1 MTLKKIS
8 RHRQRKIILRLSVCL
23 VLILAIGSG
32 IWVVLKQIPAYQIH
46 QKVVK
51 SEGEVIEIKSNKDKL
66 SLWDKTVNYIN
77 EHQYQLKVVTDDYE
91 LVFNQVTN
99 HLNLKLNV
107 SYQEKEDYQGYIV
120 DLSKYSQKDQLSSI
134 VWLNNSKFKDET
146 LNKYNQVDNTWVKDT
161 DNTVSDE
168 SVILFGKVFN
178 STADLPSFMNVV
190 INQTGEITEFEGLQA
205 KSRDELII
213 SIKDG
218 VITASKEGKTF
229 IDIYDQQGVDVIDS
243 VEVYVTEKEYAPAIT
258 IEPQDGL
265 TIVDGVLIVNKKYSL
280 PSTYNPGL
288 NPIVSSAFNKMK
300 ADASKE
306 GLNIWNQSNF
316 RSYQYQE
323 KLYNEYVARD
333 GKEKADTYSAKPGY
347 SEHQTGLTI
356 DMNTITD
363 AFGDTK
369 EGAWIKDNCHKYG
382 FIVRYPKGKEDITG
396 YKYEPWHIRYLGVE
410 LATAVYDSGLTL
422 EEYLNID

>member
-8 RHRQRKIILRLSVCL
+8 RRRQRKIILRLSVCL
-23 VLILAIGSG
+23 VLILAIASG

-46 QKVVK
+46 QKVIK
-51 SEGEVIEIKSNKDKL
+51 SEGEVIEIKSDKDKL

-107 SYQEKEDYQGYIV
+107 SYQEKEDYQGYVV

-134 VWLNNSKFKDET
+134 VWLNNSKLKDET

-178 STADLPSFMNVV
+178 STVDLPSFMNVV

-205 KSRDELII
+205 KSRDESII

-218 VITASKEGKTF
+218 VITASKEG
-229 IDIYDQQGVDVIDS
+229 
-243 VEVYVTEKEYAPAIT
+243 
-258 IEPQDGL
+258 
-265 TIVDGVLIVNKKYSL
+265 
-280 PSTYNPGL
+280 
-288 NPIVSSAFNKMK
+288 
-300 ADASKE
+300 
-306 GLNIWNQSNF
+306 
-316 RSYQYQE
+316 
-323 KLYNEYVARD
+323 
-333 GKEKADTYSAKPGY
+333 
-347 SEHQTGLTI
+347 
-356 DMNTITD
+356 
-363 AFGDTK
+363 
-369 EGAWIKDNCHKYG
+369 
-382 FIVRYPKGKEDITG
+382 
-396 YKYEPWHIRYLGVE
+396 
-410 LATAVYDSGLTL
+410 
-422 EEYLNID
+422 